1 MPPPNQPGPHA
12 FAQTTTYQVYFIS
25 SVAKMADLGGESE
38 IVQVY
43 LIRRHD
49 DAVIDYN
56 AQDFSTMNDEAAI
69 PLIGSLFSDWQSSS
83 DHGAGW
89 QALARC
95 RGYIF
100 ETVNPGR
107 CKVTVTWTTMAA
119 GDPKTFATWTNS
131 PNPAQMLLPSSVEY
145 QASTRSDK
153 YWRVGSAASSPVM
166 TQPSNTLNVSSAD
179 IGGAAVNYKEGIDV
193 QIPQVRFRM
202 RLMRDASIAP
212 MKDQFAIVSSYLNKM
227 NSHVFFDFVN
237 GSLIC
242 EGVNMVKLENEYY
255 EVIFDF
261 LYDANYFHSQVPE
274 MEPWG
279 DVAITAG
286 TPPTIKRVDWKRNVY
301 AQVNFNNIFTASAS
315 DVATKAYLAQGFW
328 LP

>member
-1 MPPPNQPGPHA
+1 MPPPVQPGPNGHVS
-12 FAQTTTYQVYFIS
+12 TTSYQVYFIS

-49 DAVIDYN
+49 DATIDYN
-56 AQDFSTMNDEAAI
+56 AQDFIDMNAESAI
-69 PLIGSLFSDWQSSS
+69 PEIGSLFSAWQPTS
-83 DHGAGW
+83 DHGCGW

-119 GDPKTFATWTNS
+119 GDPKTFATWTS
-131 PNPAQMLLPSSVEY
+131 PPNPAQMLLPSSIEY
-145 QASTRSDK
+145 QASTRSEK
-153 YWRVGSAASSPVM
+153 YWRVGQASSPVPM
-166 TQPSNTLNVSSAD
+166 TQPSNTLNASTAD
-179 IGGAAVNYKEGIDV
+179 IGGTAVNYKEGIDV
-193 QIPQVRFRM
+193 QVPQVRFRM
-202 RLMRDASIAP
+202 RLMRDATIAP
-212 MKDQFAIVSSYLNKM
+212 MKAQFAIVSGYLNM
-227 NSHVFFDFVN
+227 RNSHVFFDFIN
-237 GSLIC
+237 GSLLC

-286 TPPTIKRVDWKRNVY
+286 TPPTIKRVDWKRNIH
-301 AQVNFNNIFTASAS
+301 AEVNFNNIFTASAS
-315 DVATKAYLAQGFW
+315 DVALKAYLEQGYW

>member
-12 FAQTTTYQVYFIS
+12 FTETTSYQVYFIS

-43 LIRRHD
+43 LLRRHD

-56 AQDFSTMNDEAAI
+56 AQDFSNMNDEAAI

-95 RGYIF
+95 RSYIF

-107 CKVTVTWTTMAA
+107 CKVTITWTTMAA
-119 GDPKTFATWTNS
+119 GDPKTFATWTS
-131 PNPAQMLLPSSVEY
+131 GTNPVQMLLPSSVEY

-153 YWRVGSAASSPVM
+153 VWRVGSASSSPVM
-166 TQPSNTLNVSSAD
+166 TLPPPASDKTTVD
-179 IGGAAVNYKEGIDV
+179 IGGAAINYKEGVDV
-193 QIPQVRFRM
+193 QVPQVRFRM

-212 MKDQFAIVSSYLNKM
+212 MKDQFAIVTSYLNKM
-227 NSHVFFDFVN
+227 NSAIFFDFPI
-237 GSLIC
+237 GSMIC

-286 TPPTIKRVDWKRNVY
+286 TPPTIKRVDWKRHIY
-301 AQVNFNNIFTASAS
+301 TTTDFNAIFTASAS
-315 DVATKAYLAQGFW
+315 DIALKAYLEQGFW

>member
-1 MPPPNQPGPHA
+1 MPPPVQPGPNGHVS
-12 FAQTTTYQVYFIS
+12 TTSYQVYFIS

-49 DAVIDYN
+49 DATIDYN
-56 AQDFSTMNDEAAI
+56 AQDFTDMDIEGAI
-69 PLIGSLFSDWQSSS
+69 PQIGSLFTAWQPTS

-107 CKVTVTWTTMAA
+107 CKVTITWTTMAA
-119 GDPKTFATWTNS
+119 GDPKTFATFTNP
-131 PNPAQMLLPSSVEY
+131 PNPAMMFLPSSVEY

-153 YWRVGSAASSPVM
+153 VWRVGSATSSPVM
-166 TQPSNTLNVSSAD
+166 ILPPATADKTTAD
-179 IGGAAVNYKEGIDV
+179 IGGTAINYKEGVDV
-193 QIPQVRFRM
+193 QVPQVRFRM
-202 RLMRDASIAP
+202 RLMRDASIAG
-212 MKDQFAIVSSYLNKM
+212 MKDQFAQVASYLNKM
-227 NSHVFFDFVN
+227 NSAIFFDFPI
-237 GSLIC
+237 GSMIC

-261 LYDANYFHSQVPE
+261 LYDAYYFHSQVPE

-286 TPPTIKRVDWKRNVY
+286 TPPTLKRVDWKRHIY
-301 AQVNFNNIFTASAS
+301 TTTDFNAIFSASAP
-315 DVATKAYLAQGFW
+315 DVALKAYLEKGFW